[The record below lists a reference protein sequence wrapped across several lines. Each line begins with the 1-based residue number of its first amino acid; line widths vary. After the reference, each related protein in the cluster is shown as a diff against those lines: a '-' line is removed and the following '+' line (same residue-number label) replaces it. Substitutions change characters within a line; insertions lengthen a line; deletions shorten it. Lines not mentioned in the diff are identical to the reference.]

1 MASKLKRRIPV
12 IFSGVGASA
21 GSASVASVGV
31 ANIPPSWTDALGDS
45 FSITAGV
52 PFSYTFTAYDPNP
65 GDLIDFIQNSV
76 SAGLT
81 VTENDQ
87 SGLYRTITISSSTG
101 LAAGTYTAALDLDE
115 TLAVP
120 FTDWQSRSQ
129 GDGVVWAHNFEHE
142 NEVLNFLISPAIG
155 NDPARTWE
163 TTHHA
168 LDVSYEVGTGFA
180 GGGCLSIQVPAA
192 DVAFERSYG
201 QTDASVQGTPW
212 YNALASAFGTANPGV
227 PFGRGVWR
235 RPYAPLTTTGSD
247 RTTGSGTGQTDRAAN
262 GTLTTRAWTPWT
274 TSTMT
279 AGFRHGV
286 YSHADYAMPSG
297 WTRDGGEFY
306 LQYRMKVPL
315 KRFYSDRTLP
325 VYTGAAGSRFFTNTA
340 TRRARQ
346 SAQKY
351 LWLSNLTTGVEAQEL
366 VVSGYPQLRISD
378 GAPYD
383 TGQTAFLILYT
394 AFGPEI
400 FRSQEG
406 SWEVPADVWITYLHR
421 VRFGHNATADTT
433 VEWYASVN
441 GSAYVTLG
449 SSSTKTLNY
458 TAGTPFGGNCFEP
471 TNYNNSTDNLSI
483 YGVTNC
489 RNPAYAVNAGTP
501 ALAQE
506 TYVNR
511 FTQIIFSTAYI
522 PPPAAGA

>member
-1 MASKLKRRIPV
+1 
-12 IFSGVGASA
+12 
-21 GSASVASVGV
+21 VGV

-101 LAAGTYTAALDLDE
+101 LAAGTYTAYLDLDE

-129 GDGVVWAHNFEHE
+129 GAGVVWAHNFEHE
-142 NEVLNFLISPAIG
+142 NEVLNFLIAPEIG
-155 NDPARTWE
+155 NDPTRTWE
-163 TTHHA
+163 ATHHA
-168 LDVSYEVGTGFA
+168 LDVWHEAGTGFA
-180 GGGCLSIQVPAA
+180 GGGCLVINNPAA

-201 QTDASVQGTPW
+201 QTDGSVYSTGGW
-212 YNALASAFGTANPGV
+212 YGQLRTAFGVDKPGV

-262 GTLTTRAWTPWT
+262 SSITTRAWTPWT
-274 TSTMT
+274 TTTQSVQ
-279 AGFRHGV
+279 FKHGV
-286 YSHADYAMPSG
+286 YSHADYTPPSG

-315 KRFYSDRTLP
+315 ARFYSDRILP
-325 VYTGAAGSRFFTNTA
+325 AYTGAAGSRFFTNTS

-346 SAQKY
+346 VSQKY
-351 LWLSNLTTGVEAQEL
+351 LWLANLTDGVQAQEL
-366 VVSGYPQLRISD
+366 VVSGYPQLRVAD
-378 GAPYD
+378 GAPYN

-421 VRFGHNATADTT
+421 VRWGHNATADTII
-433 VEWYASVN
+433 EWYASVN

-449 SSSTKTLNY
+449 SQSNVTLNY

-471 TNYNNSTDNLSI
+471 THYNNATDNITSAGI
-483 YGVTNC
+483 ANA
-489 RNPAYAVNAGTP
+489 RNPAYNWSAGTP
-501 ALAQE
+501 ALSQE
-506 TYVNR
+506 TYQNR
-511 FTQIIFSTAYI
+511 FTQIIFSTQYI